1 MSGSPPIAVSQLDTE
16 RFGVRIARASAVTA
30 DRLPALDDFCRR
42 HAVRMLVAR
51 CPATDLAAVQAME
64 RAGFQL
70 MDTLLYYQRD
80 LTRQPFPDVPR
91 NIPVR
96 PARPNEADAVRDVA
110 AAAFR
115 DYYGHYHADP
125 RLDRAACDAAYV
137 DWAHRSC
144 LSRDVADEV
153 LVAVRDGAV
162 AGFATLK
169 WNSSEEGDG
178 VLFAVHPSAQGRGI
192 YTSFVLHAMEWF
204 AARGGTRMVIS
215 TQVTNIAVQRSWALL
230 GFAPSHA
237 FYTLHRWF
245 D

>member
-1 MSGSPPIAVSQLDTE
+1 MSDAPAIALSPLDTE
-16 RFGVRIARASAVTA
+16 RFGLRIARASAVTA
-30 DRLPALDDFCRR
+30 DALPTLLDFCDAN
-42 HAVRMLVAR
+42 AVRMLVAR

-64 RAGFQL
+64 RAGFHL

-80 LTRQPFPDVPR
+80 LTRQPFPELRGTV
-91 NIPVR
+91 PVR
-96 PARPNEADAVRDVA
+96 PVQQHEAEAVRDVA

-125 RLDRAACDAAYV
+125 RLDRAASDAAYV
-137 DWAHRSC
+137 DWAYRSC
-144 LSRDVADEV
+144 ISREVAGEV
-153 LVAVRDGAV
+153 LVADRGGQI

-169 WNSSEEGDG
+169 WNSPEEGDG
-178 VLFAVHPSAQGRGI
+178 VLFAVHPSAQGLGI

-215 TQVTNIAVQRSWALL
+215 TQVTNITVQRSWVLL
-230 GFAPSHA
+230 GFQPSHA